1 MNKRES
7 SHKGSCR
14 SCGSHFIPVDACKIC
29 KEHIRWICSR
39 CNKSEDVTHKHRESV
54 DDIIIYSAIKN
65 LESIEENKS

>member
-1 MNKRES
+1 MNNGEL

-29 KEHIRWICSR
+29 KEYIRWICSR

-54 DDIIIYSAIKN
+54 NDIRNEAR
-65 LESIEENKS
+65 